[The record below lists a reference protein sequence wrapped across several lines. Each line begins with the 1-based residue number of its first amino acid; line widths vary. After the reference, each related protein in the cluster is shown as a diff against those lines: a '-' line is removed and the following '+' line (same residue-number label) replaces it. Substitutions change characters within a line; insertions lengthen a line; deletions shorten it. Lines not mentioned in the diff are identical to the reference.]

1 MKFNKIFRIAL
12 AFAAGAS
19 LFTSC
24 EEENDSVAMAV
35 QTKETFLTF
44 DAKNAEPQVIS
55 VFADGTWNSDVSED
69 WLDINP
75 KSGDKNTEVTVTI
88 LSDNIDASGKLNAP
102 REAVITFRGSSSVRQ
117 GQVYVT
123 QKGDNYLGVDEYTV
137 TEAVKLDDEAKV
149 KIPSATVMAVSK
161 VGFVLSDGTTTVY
174 AEGAKD
180 VKCGDKVS
188 LNGSV
193 AKLGE
198 FVGIKADE
206 VNVLSSGDVEYPD
219 PVVIETGVTAPFT
232 AVTYVKAA
240 GTVIGSLFRLADGNN
255 CVILDP
261 VKDIDLSAVNIHK
274 VEILGYY
281 VGNIDKQY
289 SFVACSLTDKGE
301 DKTVGKEL
309 PYRDDF
315 SWLAPYIEMANSK
328 LPEANK
334 ISDCVGVVTSSS
346 DGCANIYTTL
356 ANNGCDV
363 LGQLRSRGYTDLNP
377 AFKTIYLQDAYFKFG
392 ANKKQSGLTLPLFRL
407 DGEQDIVVSFK
418 WCSQMQGDGAIDK
431 TQLVLEIDGPGTIE
445 TASGTSN
452 AKISDP
458 VSHSQA
464 KGKMFWQDVMFTI
477 KGATT
482 ATSISFHPSVFG
494 HDGAQ
499 ESGYYRY
506 YVDDIEV
513 MLAADAVKA
522 NINVD
527 GIDSDLITFEG
538 TPEAPY
544 TFKVTSDVDFNVS
557 ASANWLHIENGAGLA
572 GETKTVRVTCDP
584 SDLSVL
590 RKGEI
595 TIKSGVTSK
604 KFQVVQSAAGQEL
617 DPFISIKDGNSVEV
631 LGQGAE
637 FAVTV
642 QANTSFDT
650 KIDADWIQL
659 VPSTTAKVEWT
670 PLKFKAAANLT
681 GVARTGTVRFVK
693 GAIESVLTVKQD
705 KFEPSIKVTTT
716 DNAVPSEGK
725 SVPVHIVSNVD
736 FTASAAGMTLPVS
749 SAKAGTYD
757 LNIPVPANTGA
768 PRKLSVTFENAQY
781 NYKTTFDIYQAGGSV
796 VFSDDFSWV
805 APMVSAWNDANS
817 GKKVGD
823 TVGSS
828 GKDTEAPN
836 VYSDDAI
843 KASFAAAF
851 KAQGYEDL
859 QPSEKVIYLQDQY
872 LKLGRTGKHNNAIRL
887 PAATALTSPSDVF
900 VEFDHATMCQGDGT
914 CDDAKIVVVI
924 EGDGEFEN
932 GTKCSDILPVIQE
945 KGTYR
950 WTHSGTLVKGMTSK
964 TRLVVVMYRVV
975 MSKDSNGV
983 YKFNNKYNFNVSGAG
998 RIFLD
1003 NIKITK

>member
-1 MKFNKIFRIAL
+1 MKIINNLFRISAILLLASPFTSCKEEELVKPSALLTESSLTFEAKAEESQSFRIA
-12 AFAAGAS
+12 S
-19 LFTSC
+19 
-24 EEENDSVAMAV
+24 DSDWMIDV
-35 QTKETFLTF
+35 
-44 DAKNAEPQVIS
+44 DEPWITVDPMS
-55 VFADGTWNSDVSED
+55 GSNTM
-69 WLDINP
+69 DIN
-75 KSGDKNTEVTVTI
+75 VTVE
-88 LSDNIDASGKLNAP
+88 DNYTGGVMNAP
-102 REAVITFRGSSSVRQ
+102 RQGVITIMNNRG
-117 GQVYVT
+117 YKVT
-123 QKGDNYLGVDEYTV
+123 TVIYQNGDTYLGVEEYTV
-137 TEAVKLDDEAKV
+137 TEAVKLEAETKV

-161 VGFVLSDGTTTVY
+161 VGLVLSDGTTAVY
-174 AEGAKD
+174 AEGSHD
-180 VKCGDKVS
+180 VKCGDKIS
-188 LNGSV
+188 LNGTV

-198 FVGIKADE
+198 FVGIKVDE
-206 VNVLSSGDVEYPD
+206 VNVLSNGAVEYPE
-219 PVVIETGVTAPFT
+219 PVIVETGITAPFK
-232 AVTYVKAA
+232 AVTYVKAT

-281 VGNIDKQY
+281 VGNINKQY
-289 SFVACSLTDKGE
+289 SFVVCSLKDKGA
-301 DKTVGKEL
+301 DSTVGKEL

-334 ISDCVGVVTSSS
+334 ISDCVGAVTSSA
-346 DGCANIYTTL
+346 DGCANLYTTL
-356 ANNGCDV
+356 ADNGCNV
-363 LGQLRSRGYTDLNP
+363 LGELRSRGYTDLNP

-392 ANKKQSGLTLPLFRL
+392 AGKKQSGLILPLFRL

-431 TQLVLEIDGPGTIE
+431 TQLVLEIDGPGKVE
-445 TASGTSN
+445 PASDSD
-452 AKISDP
+452 KISKP
-458 VSHSQA
+458 VSHSQSS
-464 KGKMFWQDVMFTI
+464 GKMFWQDAVFTI

-482 ATSISFHPSVFG
+482 ATAISFHPTVFG

-513 MLAADAVKA
+513 MLAADAVTA
-522 NINVD
+522 NINVE
-527 GIDSDLITFEG
+527 GLDSDLITFEG

-544 TFKVTSDVDFNVS
+544 TFKVSSDVDFNVS
-557 ASANWLHIENGAGLA
+557 ASANWLHVENGAGLA
-572 GETKTVRVTCDP
+572 GETKTVSVTCDP

-604 KFQVVQSAAGQEL
+604 KIQVVQSAAGQEL

-659 VPSTTAKVEWT
+659 VPSTTAKVQWT
-670 PLKFKAAANLT
+670 PLKFKVAANLT

-705 KFEPSIKVTTT
+705 KFEPSIKVTCPGVNTIAGIGETRKVTIVANIPFKVSAPSWVKFPTT
-716 DNAVPSEGK
+716 EATAGTYSLDIPFEANAGSARSGEVVLSNDEYSYSVKLPVAQAESNVVFFDDFGWLQPVLDYYSTATGNKIGDTIGKNKDDNAVNIYGNDLK
-725 SVPVHIVSNVD
+725 SV
-736 FTASAAGMTLPVS
+736 
-749 SAKAGTYD
+749 
-757 LNIPVPANTGA
+757 A
-768 PRKLSVTFENAQY
+768 PDALKLA
-781 NYKTTFDIYQAGGSV
+781 
-796 VFSDDFSWV
+796 
-805 APMVSAWNDANS
+805 
-817 GKKVGD
+817 
-823 TVGSS
+823 
-828 GKDTEAPN
+828 
-836 VYSDDAI
+836 
-843 KASFAAAF
+843 
-851 KAQGYEDL
+851 GYEDMNPGL
-859 QPSEKVIYLQDQY
+859 ELIYLQDKY
-872 LKLGRTGKHNNAIRL
+872 LKFSKTGGKNTSIRL
-887 PAATALTSPSDVF
+887 PNLAVTSATDITMD
-900 VEFDHATMCQGDGT
+900 FDHAAMVQGSGT
-914 CDDAKIVVVI
+914 VDDSKVVIVI

-932 GTKCSDILPVIQE
+932 GTKCSDILEIDQP
-945 KGTYR
+945 KGKYN
-950 WTHSGTLVKGMTSK
+950 WSHSSVKIKGVNAN

-975 MSKDSNGV
+975 MAKDESGV
-983 YKFNNKYNFNVSGAG
+983 YKYTGKYNYKVSGAG

>member
-1 MKFNKIFRIAL
+1 MKIINNLFRISAILLLASPFTSCKEEELVKPSALLTESSLTFEAKAEESQSFRIA
-12 AFAAGAS
+12 S
-19 LFTSC
+19 
-24 EEENDSVAMAV
+24 DSDWMIDV
-35 QTKETFLTF
+35 
-44 DAKNAEPQVIS
+44 DEPWITVDPMS
-55 VFADGTWNSDVSED
+55 GSNTMDV
-69 WLDINP
+69 N
-75 KSGDKNTEVTVTI
+75 VTVE
-88 LSDNIDASGKLNAP
+88 DNYTGGVMNAP
-102 REAVITFRGSSSVRQ
+102 RQGVITIMNNRG
-117 GQVYVT
+117 YKVT
-123 QKGDNYLGVDEYTV
+123 TVIYQNGDTYLGVEEYTV
-137 TEAVKLDDEAKV
+137 TEAVKLEAETKV

-161 VGFVLSDGTTTVY
+161 VGLVLSDGTTAVY
-174 AEGAKD
+174 AEGSHD
-180 VKCGDKVS
+180 VKCGDKIS
-188 LNGSV
+188 LNGTV

-198 FVGIKADE
+198 FVGIKVDE
-206 VNVLSSGDVEYPD
+206 VNVLSNGAVEYPE
-219 PVVIETGVTAPFT
+219 PVIVETGITAPFK
-232 AVTYVKAA
+232 AVTYVKAT

-281 VGNIDKQY
+281 VGNINKQY
-289 SFVACSLTDKGE
+289 SFVVCSLKDKGS
-301 DKTVGKEL
+301 DSTVGKEL

-334 ISDCVGVVTSSS
+334 ISDCVGAVTSSA
-346 DGCANIYTTL
+346 DGCANLYTTL
-356 ANNGCDV
+356 ADNGCNV
-363 LGQLRSRGYTDLNP
+363 LGELRSRGYTDLNP

-392 ANKKQSGLTLPLFRL
+392 AGKKQSGLILPLFRL

-431 TQLVLEIDGPGTIE
+431 TQLVLEIDGPGKVE
-445 TASGTSN
+445 PASDSD
-452 AKISDP
+452 KISKP
-458 VSHSQA
+458 VSHSQSS
-464 KGKMFWQDVMFTI
+464 GKMFWQDAVFTI

-482 ATSISFHPSVFG
+482 ATAISFHPTVFG

-513 MLAADAVKA
+513 MLAADAVTA
-522 NINVD
+522 NINVE
-527 GIDSDLITFEG
+527 GLDSDLITFEG

-544 TFKVTSDVDFNVS
+544 TFKVSSDVDFNVS
-557 ASANWLHIENGAGLA
+557 ASANWLHVENGAGLA

-604 KFQVVQSAAGQEL
+604 KIQVVQSAAGQEL
-617 DPFISIKDGNSVEV
+617 DPFISIKEGNSVEV

-670 PLKFKAAANLT
+670 PLKFKAAVNLT

-705 KFEPSIKVTTT
+705 KFEPSIKVTCPGVNTIAGIGETRKVTIVANIPFKVSAPSWVKFPTT
-716 DNAVPSEGK
+716 EATAGTYSLDIPFEANAGSARSGEVVLSNDEYSYSVKLPVAQAESNVVFFDDFGWLQPVLDYYSTATGNKIGDTIGKNKDDNAVNIYGSDLK
-725 SVPVHIVSNVD
+725 SV
-736 FTASAAGMTLPVS
+736 
-749 SAKAGTYD
+749 
-757 LNIPVPANTGA
+757 A
-768 PRKLSVTFENAQY
+768 PDALKLA
-781 NYKTTFDIYQAGGSV
+781 
-796 VFSDDFSWV
+796 
-805 APMVSAWNDANS
+805 
-817 GKKVGD
+817 
-823 TVGSS
+823 
-828 GKDTEAPN
+828 
-836 VYSDDAI
+836 
-843 KASFAAAF
+843 
-851 KAQGYEDL
+851 GYEDMNPGL
-859 QPSEKVIYLQDQY
+859 ELIYLQDKY
-872 LKLGRTGKHNNAIRL
+872 LKFSKTGGKNTSIRL
-887 PAATALTSPSDVF
+887 PKLAVTSATDVTMD
-900 VEFDHATMCQGDGT
+900 FDHAAMVQGSGT
-914 CDDAKIVVVI
+914 VDDSKVVIVI

-932 GTKCSDILPVIQE
+932 GTKCSDILEIDQP
-945 KGTYR
+945 KGKYN
-950 WTHSGTLVKGMTSK
+950 WSHSSVKIKGVNAN

-975 MSKDSNGV
+975 MEKDESGV
-983 YKFNNKYNFNVSGAG
+983 YKYTGKYNYKVSGAG